1 MKTNAEKVAEFHEA
15 MGLPLPNNPCIPPLE
30 ESKLALALVQEEYRE
45 AVNALFMI
53 HAEMAEARPLSNLLI
68 SELMGEL
75 ADLLYVTY
83 GVMLRWG
90 IDPDVIFNE
99 VHAANMRKTGGLR
112 NAEGKIMKPKGWVK
126 ADLVGLIMKIQ
137 EQQNAQ

>member
-15 MGLPLPNNPCIPPLE
+15 MCIPLPNNPRIPLLE
-30 ESKLALALVQEEYRE
+30 ESKLALALVREEYRE
-45 AVNALFMI
+45 AVNALFVI

-68 SELMGEL
+68 AELMGEL

-83 GVMLRWG
+83 GAMLRWG

-99 VHAANMRKTGGLR
+99 VHTANMRKTGGPR
-112 NAEGKIMKPKGWVK
+112 DANGKILKPEGWVK
-126 ADLVGLIMKIQ
+126 ADLVGLITKIQ